1 MAALPGSGPLPSSS
15 GAGRAG
21 GLGGA
26 RPFLI
31 IMRLLLVRARGC
43 PDRLRG
49 WRSGQLSGAE
59 AQGSGTNVIEL
70 FCFLVWLVTSHF
82 LLSLFL

>member
-1 MAALPGSGPLPSSS
+1 MAALPGPGPLPSSS
-15 GAGRAG
+15 GVGRAG

-31 IMRLLLVRARGC
+31 IMRLLLVRARG
-43 PDRLRG
+43 
-49 WRSGQLSGAE
+49 WRSGQFSGAE

>member
-1 MAALPGSGPLPSSS
+1 MAALPGPSPPPRERE
-15 GAGRAG
+15 GQVVWEAHG
-21 GLGGA
+21 
-26 RPFLI
+26 PFLI